1 MCQRVV
7 AQLVEHRSPKPVVG
21 GSSPSGPAAR
31 SNTAISKT
39 EDLKVKKVPAK
50 KGKTVSVNSTERLG
64 LFGRMS
70 LFLRQV
76 MFELKKVVWPT
87 KEQLVTYTAVV
98 IVFVTIMGLIIAALD
113 FAFLQLVLLVFG

>member
-1 MCQRVV
+1 M
-7 AQLVEHRSPKPVVG
+7 VEHRSPKPVVG

-31 SNTAISKT
+31 SNN

-64 LFGRMS
+64 LFSRMS

-87 KEQLVTYTAVV
+87 KEQMVTYTAVV
-98 IVFVTIMGLIIAALD
+98 VVFVIIMGLIIAALD
-113 FAFLQLVLLVFG
+113 FAFVKLVLLVFG

>member
-31 SNTAISKT
+31 SKEKIP
-39 EDLKVKKVPAK
+39 KVNKVPVK
-50 KGKTVSVNSTERLG
+50 KGKTVSLSTAERLG
-64 LFGRMS
+64 LLGRIA

-113 FAFLQLVLLVFG
+113 FAFVQLVLLVFG

>member
-1 MCQRVV
+1 M
-7 AQLVEHRSPKPVVG
+7 
-21 GSSPSGPAAR
+21 
-31 SNTAISKT
+31 
-39 EDLKVKKVPAK
+39 KKVPAK

-64 LFGRMS
+64 LFGRTS

-98 IVFVTIMGLIIAALD
+98 VVFVTIMGLIIAALD
-113 FAFLQLVLLVFG
+113 FAFVKLVLLVFG

>member
-1 MCQRVV
+1 LGVQVPPALQQEATKKISRV
-7 AQLVEHRSPKPVVG
+7 
-21 GSSPSGPAAR
+21 
-31 SNTAISKT
+31 KT
-39 EDLKVKKVPAK
+39 VPTK

-87 KEQLVTYTAVV
+87 SQQLGTYTAVV
-98 IVFVTIMGLIIAALD
+98 VVFVTIMGLIISALD
-113 FAFLQLVLLVFG
+113 FVFVKLVLIVFG

>member
-1 MCQRVV
+1 MGVQV
-7 AQLVEHRSPKPVVG
+7 P
-21 GSSPSGPAAR
+21 PALQQEAIKK
-31 SNTAISKT
+31 ISKVNT
-39 EDLKVKKVPAK
+39 VPTK
-50 KGKTVSVNSTERLG
+50 KGKTVSVNTTERLG

-98 IVFVTIMGLIIAALD
+98 VVFVTIMGLIIAALD
-113 FAFLQLVLLVFG
+113 FVFVKLVLLVFG

>member
-1 MCQRVV
+1 M
-7 AQLVEHRSPKPVVG
+7 VEHRSPKPVVG

-31 SNTAISKT
+31 SKEEISKVN
-39 EDLKVKKVPAK
+39 KVTVK
-50 KGKTVSVNSTERLG
+50 KGKTVSVSTTERLG
-64 LFGRMS
+64 SFGRIS

-76 MFELKKVVWPT
+76 IFELKKVVWPT

-113 FAFLQLVLLVFG
+113 FVFVKLVLFVFG

>member
-1 MCQRVV
+1 M
-7 AQLVEHRSPKPVVG
+7 
-21 GSSPSGPAAR
+21 
-31 SNTAISKT
+31 
-39 EDLKVKKVPAK
+39 KKVPAK

-98 IVFVTIMGLIIAALD
+98 VVFVIIMGLIIAALD
-113 FAFLQLVLLVFG
+113 FAFVKLVLLVFG